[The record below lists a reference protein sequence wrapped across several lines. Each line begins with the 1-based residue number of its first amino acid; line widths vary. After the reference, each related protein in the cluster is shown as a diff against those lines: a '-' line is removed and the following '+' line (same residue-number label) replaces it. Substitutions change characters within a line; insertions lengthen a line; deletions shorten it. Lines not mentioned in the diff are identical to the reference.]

1 MSARRR
7 IERCRSGG
15 VLFFVVAGQVRQAG
29 QAGQAG
35 AGWAS
40 WDELCCRGLG
50 VVWSRMGSAGLGWGG
65 LVLANV
71 LA

>member
-1 MSARRR
+1 MQIGWCA
-7 IERCRSGG
+7 
-15 VLFFVVAGQVRQAG
+15 VFVMAGQVG

-71 LA
+71 FA